1 MIKNALEEVNAT
13 PNQTNLNTIEKLMC
27 AREMS
32 PTKLKIHLD
41 AIKNKA
47 INQRGEEVMNESVKK
62 IKKVNTTIARLE
74 KSFSG
79 GNMAASFAGTSK
91 NRHRRRA
98 TQRFK
103 SKTP

>member
-1 MIKNALEEVNAT
+1 
-13 PNQTNLNTIEKLMC
+13 MC

-41 AIKNKA
+41 NIKNKA
-47 INQRGEEVMNESVKK
+47 INQRGEQVMSSAVKK

-79 GNMAASFAGTSK
+79 ESMAMNFAGTSK
-91 NRHRRRA
+91 TSKMRSQRRRA
-98 TQRFK
+98 TARF
-103 SKTP
+103 